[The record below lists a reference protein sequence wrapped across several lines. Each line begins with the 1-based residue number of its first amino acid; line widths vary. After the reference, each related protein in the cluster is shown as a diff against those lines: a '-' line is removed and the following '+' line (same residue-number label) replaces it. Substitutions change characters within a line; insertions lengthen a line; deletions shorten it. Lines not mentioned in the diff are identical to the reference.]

1 MLSTA
6 LCPQVPPNVQEARQ
20 WIANWRAKQ
29 GKDGAPP
36 SSSSSSKPA
45 AAPAAGSSGSNGAP
59 VPPNV
64 QEAREWIA
72 NWRAKQGQGS
82 SGSSSSSA
90 QQPAA
95 EQQQDEVQVVEG
107 EDLMASVTKFF
118 QGFGGGRN

>member
-1 MLSTA
+1 ML
-6 LCPQVPPNVQEARQ
+6 LHQVPANVQEARQ

-29 GKDGAPP
+29 GKGGAPP

-82 SGSSSSSA
+82 SGSSSSGGA
-90 QQPAA
+90 E
-95 EQQQDEVQVVEG
+95 EQQEVQVVEG